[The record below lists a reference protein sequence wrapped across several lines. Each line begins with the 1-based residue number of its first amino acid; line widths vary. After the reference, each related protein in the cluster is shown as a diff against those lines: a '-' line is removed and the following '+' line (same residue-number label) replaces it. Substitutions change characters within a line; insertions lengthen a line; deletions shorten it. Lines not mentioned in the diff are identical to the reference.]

1 MALEVNEIGVRLR
14 IYGDSAEE
22 RELSGGDDGPSA
34 ETRAEIVE
42 ACVRQ
47 VLRILKA
54 MEER

>member
-1 MALEVNEIGVRLR
+1 MPLEVNEIGIRMR
-14 IYGDSAEE
+14 IYGDGGEE
-22 RELSGGDDGPSA
+22 PPAPSRFDDTA
-34 ETRAEIVE
+34 AQRRAELVE